1 MSEKDSCVS
10 QSRTEYL
17 AGYEP
22 GMIYISVSLRR
33 DIKRIPTRYPENH
46 NLFSRTDYLQSIT
59 KNLKL

>member
-17 AGYEP
+17 TGYEP

-33 DIKRIPTRYPENH
+33 DVGYQLGILKTIIYSHEP
-46 NLFSRTDYLQSIT
+46 IT
-59 KNLKL
+59 YNQ